1 MDGSDEVYFIVIA
14 FFLNVM
20 VLIGWAY
27 IKDVKDR
34 KREKEEEE
42 G

>member
-1 MDGSDEVYFIVIA
+1 MDGSDVVYLIAIA

-20 VLIGWAY
+20 ALIGWAY
-27 IKDVKDR
+27 FKDVKDR